1 MPRIPRHASPGSH
14 HHITDRGIARRPLF
28 ENQNDRR
35 RFLGLLA
42 GQVERGR
49 LIVHAYTLMENH
61 VHLFVEST
69 DGDLSS
75 PMREIKREY
84 ARRYNRIIERDGA
97 LFRSRFH
104 SKVIQDEE
112 YRRAVLEY
120 IDLNAVK
127 AGLASHPCDYE
138 HSSAA
143 LFARGAEH
151 VPPWLCTNWVSAVV
165 AERVDIA
172 GLPPGAYRSL
182 YLVTDD
188 PTSIELVEARLNV
201 RAILDPRALWSRA
214 DAAQRQRFI
223 EDWLRQRAELADG
236 PGDWLPLTSAEQVRR
251 TVRGALNLRGFWTRA
266 GRGPTLDLWSVLEVG
281 LLLHVAGLSMADCAS
296 TLGLPRGVV
305 RGRAARHLDLQR
317 SDDEYHRR
325 LVALTEIVTA
335 TRRPALPRRSRT
347 STSPTVAAS
356 EHT

>member
-1 MPRIPRHASPGSH
+1 MPRIPRHATPGSH

-42 GQVERGR
+42 AQVEKGR
-49 LIVHAYTLMENH
+49 LIVHAYSLMENH
-61 VHLFVEST
+61 FHLLVEST
-69 DGDLSS
+69 DGDLST

-84 ARRYNRIIERDGA
+84 SRRYNRIIERDGA
-97 LFRSRFH
+97 LFRGRFN
-104 SKVIQDEE
+104 SKVIQSEE

-143 LFARGAEH
+143 LFALGATH
-151 VPPWLCTNWVSAVV
+151 VPPWLCTDWVSSVV
-165 AERVDIA
+165 QERVATA
-172 GLPPGAYRSL
+172 GLPPGAYRAL

-201 RAILDPRALWSRA
+201 RAILDPRAQWSRA
-214 DAAQRQRFI
+214 GAIERQRFI

-236 PGDWLPLTSAEQVRR
+236 PGDWLPLTSPEQVRKN
-251 TVRGALNLRGFWTRA
+251 VRGARNLRGRWTRA
-266 GRGPTLDLWSVLEVG
+266 GRGPTLDLWAVLEVG

-296 TLGLPRGVV
+296 MLGLPRGVV

-317 SDDEYHRR
+317 SDAEYRRR
-325 LVALTEIVTA
+325 LVALTEIVTS
-335 TRRPALPRRSRT
+335 TRRSAPPRRSSR
-347 STSPTVAAS
+347 PRAGV
-356 EHT
+356 EH